1 MFSFYRMK
9 LRHREVKLPM
19 VIQLESEQTIIL
31 TQAAQL
37 QSPPSP
43 AGSCQSSRRASGPSV
58 LKCWWRP
65 VNPKKQEGRVHTQ
78 AWGGFYTGG
87 DIRAGG
93 RGQVDAVLALS
104 GWVRRS
110 FRPC

>member
-1 MFSFYRMK
+1 M
-9 LRHREVKLPM
+9 
-19 VIQLESEQTIIL
+19 
-31 TQAAQL
+31 
-37 QSPPSP
+37 
-43 AGSCQSSRRASGPSV
+43 
-58 LKCWWRP
+58 
-65 VNPKKQEGRVHTQ
+65 NPKKQEERVHTQ

-93 RGQVDAVLALS
+93 RGQVDVGDAVLALS